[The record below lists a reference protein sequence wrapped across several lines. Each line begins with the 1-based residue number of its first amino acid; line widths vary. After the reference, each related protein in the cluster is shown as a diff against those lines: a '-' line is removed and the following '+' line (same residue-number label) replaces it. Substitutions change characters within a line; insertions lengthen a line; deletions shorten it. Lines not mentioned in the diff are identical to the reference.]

1 MKTLEDFEHLVEN
14 ALGEQNRG
22 ESIAF
27 ATVERKS
34 GGSDRQH
41 SLYEHRSRQ
50 SPRGNRF
57 HLDRAGV
64 AAHCDQHGSE
74 ISHAAARLRN
84 LAMHSCRAQNGRVE
98 SAITQRDSAYRRHR
112 RRHTAQTPDHLDG
125 PRARHR
131 LLQYLG
137 YRMAGGKGKTGRQY
151 ASKVRS
157 ITCLRLRPIIVFLHL
172 SGSTDA
178 FDFRPCDP

>member
-1 MKTLEDFEHLVEN
+1 MPAGKENAPMSSTAAPLQIVTPVTLQGSAVRLEPIRREHAELFWHAAKDLLDDIFQWIPYRMKTLEDFEHLVEN

-64 AAHCDQHGSE
+64 ASHCDQHGSE
-74 ISHAAARLRN
+74 ISHAAARPRN
-84 LAMHSCRAQNGRVE
+84 LAMHSCRAQDGRVE
-98 SAITQRDSAYRRHR
+98 SALTQRDSAYRRQR
-112 RRHTAQTPDHLDG
+112 KADCANT
-125 PRARHR
+125 
-131 LLQYLG
+131 
-137 YRMAGGKGKTGRQY
+137 
-151 ASKVRS
+151 
-157 ITCLRLRPIIVFLHL
+157 
-172 SGSTDA
+172 
-178 FDFRPCDP
+178 